1 VSGLL
6 AVELLLLALGVG
18 RLILTYQGS
27 FQAANLYATIL
38 FVVVEAVLLT
48 QALNWV
54 ERRAFARFGQ
64 AVVA

>member
-1 VSGLL
+1 
-6 AVELLLLALGVG
+6 
-18 RLILTYQGS
+18 LTYQGS

-54 ERRAFARFGQ
+54 ERRACARFGQ